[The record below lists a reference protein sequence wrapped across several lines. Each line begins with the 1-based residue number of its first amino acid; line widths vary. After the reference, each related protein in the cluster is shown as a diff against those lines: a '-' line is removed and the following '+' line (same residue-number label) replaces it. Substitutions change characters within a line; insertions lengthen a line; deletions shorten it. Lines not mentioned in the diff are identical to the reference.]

1 MNSKLASMID
11 HTLLKVEATADDIKR
26 TCDEAKKYGFATVCV
41 RPNFVSLAASELR
54 GSGVLPIAVVDFPK
68 GNGSPKAKAEETLKV
83 IQNGAQEVDMVLN
96 VEALKQKN
104 YREVFDGIDA
114 VVKSA
119 GKIPVKVI
127 LETGSLDTDEKVA
140 GCVLSKLAGAAFVKT
155 STGFGK
161 GGATSEDIALMR
173 RVVGPEMGVKASG
186 GVRTFEDAEKMIKA
200 GATRIG
206 TSGGIAIVTGGE
218 NKTNY

>member
-41 RPNFVSLAASELR
+41 RPNYVSLAASELR

-68 GNGSPKAKAEETLKV
+68 GNGSPKAKAEETIKV

-96 VEALKQKN
+96 VEELKQKN

-127 LETGSLDTDEKVA
+127 LETGELDTDEKVA

-218 NKTNY
+218 NKGSY